1 MTKAVLIRTIFNWSW
16 LTGSEGQS
24 IIIKVG
30 SVAASRQEVLS
41 VLHLKVAY
49 LIASPGLLSLLSY
62 RNQDPQPRNGT
73 THNVPSILDH

>member
-1 MTKAVLIRTIFNWSW
+1 MTKATLIRTIFNWSW